1 MHKYT
6 AKNKYI
12 LKKGKKR
19 EELIKLRTA
28 YIYEHERNKWQII

>member
-12 LKKGKKR
+12 LKQER
-19 EELIKLRTA
+19 EELIKLRSIHAHT
-28 YIYEHERNKWQII
+28 INKWQII